1 MPYFFPKF
9 IPTDTN
15 QQMIDFT
22 LYNER
27 AANAEWL
34 TDINFLFFIWFV
46 LQCTPWEIDWKLP
59 PTMSAMSKRKK
70 QDKISRLFDLIRVNI
85 SHGTQTKVDVLLDI
99 VQTLQFRNQ
108 RWQCL
113 IRSGYACQIIG
124 RFLFFSKTFLS
135 LLNGCHGKLIFG
147 QTLAYI
153 ARGSQ
158 PCQGMLRITPGFAT
172 PHLPLVAIMP
182 WCVNLYAMIWAPPLH
197 HLRRKLNWT

>member
-1 MPYFFPKF
+1 MTKQWDHDIASCIKIGKKKILPKAHSYHSNFADKALMSYFFSKF

-70 QDKISRLFDLIRVNI
+70 QDKISR
-85 SHGTQTKVDVLLDI
+85 
-99 VQTLQFRNQ
+99 
-108 RWQCL
+108 
-113 IRSGYACQIIG
+113 
-124 RFLFFSKTFLS
+124 
-135 LLNGCHGKLIFG
+135 
-147 QTLAYI
+147 
-153 ARGSQ
+153 
-158 PCQGMLRITPGFAT
+158 
-172 PHLPLVAIMP
+172 
-182 WCVNLYAMIWAPPLH
+182 
-197 HLRRKLNWT
+197 